1 MKNLKFILFIVL
13 VLPFAFVI
21 SSAQDVEK
29 TNAVIENVGSAFPLF
44 FKAHGIPNNI
54 SGLCTDENS
63 SDAFLEYKGFDAV
76 ISNKVIVR
84 VIFFTDSKV
93 FSYKGVTMESTINEI
108 TKKLGK
114 PDDEII
120 REGARGKL
128 LEYEIEDNV
137 ISNIYFWF
145 TADDFLE
152 KVSVEMKWIKTT
164 ILLSK

>member
-152 KVSVEMKWIKTT
+152 KVSVEMK
-164 ILLSK
+164 